1 MDNIPTHTINFS
13 DKISCFELSS
23 YEFTKNLICVALSD
37 KIILGLLQFPEDSA
51 LECLEWKELK
61 EIHSASRVES
71 LAIAPNSTLVSVPK
85 SVIFCTAG
93 SDYNIRIYATDL
105 ENANTVEV
113 LSGHKSYI
121 NSVAWDYSNEFLAS
135 GSDDHTLMI
144 WNIQDNCKCAATF
157 YFQSSV
163 VTCKWHPDESEK
175 LMVAE
180 KNGTIHLYNI
190 TAGEVLLSVETIL
203 NPLMCAD
210 WSLSN
215 SAFICA
221 IAAGETFIWDLKTPS
236 RPVDTKHIHE
246 DVGLAIKFSPHNE
259 LLTASIGRPMTTL
272 KVMNCKSQIPQVE
285 APLILYGGLCW
296 HYKHAYVGAAQDR
309 KLCFWK
315 VISK

>member
-1 MDNIPTHTINFS
+1 MKSLIFT
-13 DKISCFELSS
+13 LS
-23 YEFTKNLICVALSD
+23 T
-37 KIILGLLQFPEDSA
+37 
-51 LECLEWKELK
+51 
-61 EIHSASRVES
+61 EIHSSGRVES
-71 LAIAPNSTLVSVPK
+71 IAISPNSTLASVPK
-85 SVIFCTAG
+85 SVVFCTAS
-93 SDYNIRIYATDL
+93 SDFNLRIYTTDL
-105 ENANTVEV
+105 ESKNKGTNTVEI
-113 LSGHKSYI
+113 LAGHKSYI
-121 NSVAWDYSNEFLAS
+121 NSIAWDYSHQYLAS
-135 GSDDHTLMI
+135 GSDDHTLI
-144 WNIQDNCKCAATF
+144 LWNVQETFKCSATF
-157 YFQSSV
+157 NFKSSV
-163 VTCKWHPDESEK
+163 VACKWHPDELEK

-190 TAGEVLLSVETIL
+190 PSGEVLLSVETIL

-246 DVGLAIKFSPHNE
+246 DVGLAIQFSPHNE
-259 LLTASIGRPMTTL
+259 LVTASIGRPMTTL

-315 VISK
+315 VIVK